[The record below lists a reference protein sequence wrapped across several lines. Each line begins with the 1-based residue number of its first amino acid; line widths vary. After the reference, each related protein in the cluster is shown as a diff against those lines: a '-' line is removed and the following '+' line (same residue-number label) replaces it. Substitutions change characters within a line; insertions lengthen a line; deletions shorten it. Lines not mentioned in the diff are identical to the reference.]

1 MGHLIETLH
10 GLRKIEKDK
19 GTPDWVYF
27 VIGAVIALLIVIA
40 SFIYCKRVNI
50 SNNSVQPKGGVSS

>member
-10 GLRKIEKDK
+10 GLRKIEKDN

-27 VIGAVIALLIVIA
+27 VIGAVIALLIVKAGCYIL
-40 SFIYCKRVNI
+40 
-50 SNNSVQPKGGVSS
+50 